1 MIYFDGDSALFSTQK
16 TTKCFSVIS
25 SVFVFRTGDQNWQ
38 EEKLT
43 ARKHSRT
50 VWHWSFSELEI
61 RLVIVINPTT
71 SRCLPNWRSPLAM
84 ERIPIF
90 KLFRSTC
97 VLLENIF
104 LLFRSGN
111 TRPPFRNKP
120 ALIHTWYWPTF
131 IFLFTLDACRIR
143 YAIQLGG
150 RGNFEWFGN
159 KLKSLLLRSQ
169 SRPAFVIQVSDNEY

>member
-16 TTKCFSVIS
+16 TPKCFSFIS

-38 EEKLT
+38 EKKLT

-61 RLVIVINPTT
+61 KLVIVINPTT
-71 SRCLPNWRSPLAM
+71 CPCLPNWRSPLAM
-84 ERIPIF
+84 DRIPIF

-104 LLFRSGN
+104 LLFRSVN

-120 ALIHTWYWPTF
+120 ALHTHLVLTYLYFPVHSWRLPD
-131 IFLFTLDACRIR
+131 TLRCSTRRAREFRMIR
-143 YAIQLGG
+143 Q
-150 RGNFEWFGN
+150 
-159 KLKSLLLRSQ
+159 
-169 SRPAFVIQVSDNEY
+169 